1 METKELANVNID
13 ALFERISTLIEES
26 RKQVAKAVNIAEVY
40 TKYEIG
46 RYIVEDEQ
54 EGKYRAAYGR
64 QVLSVLSQKLSDR
77 FGSGWSLETLKSARK
92 FYSVYSLETIG
103 STLLTQSEEET
114 LNRNLVNTVYQ
125 IQNTSTAPH
134 KFVLSWSHYLVLM
147 RIKNSDARSFYE
159 LECAKQNWSVR
170 WLQRQV
176 NSSLYERIA
185 LSSDKEKVIRMA
197 KEGEI
202 IEKPSDIIKNPVT
215 LEFLGLKQETAYSES
230 KLENAI
236 IDKMQAFLL
245 EMGKGFLF
253 EARQKRF
260 TFEED
265 NYYVDLVFYNRL
277 LQCYVLVD
285 LKVDKLTHQ
294 DLGQMQMYVNYYDR
308 YQKLDFEKP
317 TVGIILCKE
326 KNDALV
332 ELTLP
337 KESNIYAAQY
347 ELYLPDKQELQAKL
361 KSWIEEFE
369 ENEAASANLNYNEI
383 DQ

>member
-1 METKELANVNID
+1 METKDIANVNVD
-13 ALFERISTLIEES
+13 ALFERISALIEES
-26 RKQVAKAVNIAEVY
+26 RKRVATAVNIAEVY

-54 EGKYRAAYGR
+54 KGKARAAYGK
-64 QVLSVLSQKLSDR
+64 QVLPILSQKLTDK

-92 FYSVYSLETIG
+92 FYSVYAPQAIRSTVLTKSDKETG
-103 STLLTQSEEET
+103 KT
-114 LNRNLVNTVYQ
+114 NLVNSVDQ
-125 IQNTSTAPH
+125 IQIAPAEPH

-147 RIKNSDARSFYE
+147 RIKDDGARSFYE
-159 LECAKQNWSVR
+159 VECAKQNWAVR

-176 NSSLYERIA
+176 GSSLYERIA
-185 LSSDKEKVIRMA
+185 LSSDRDKVVRMA

-202 IEKPSDIIKNPVT
+202 IEKPADIIKNPVT
-215 LEFLGLKQETAYSES
+215 LEFLGLKPDAAYSET

-236 IDKMQAFLL
+236 IDKMQTFLL
-245 EMGKGFLF
+245 EIGKGFLF

-260 TFEED
+260 TFDED
-265 NYYVDLVFYNRL
+265 NFYVDLVFYNRL
-277 LQCYVLVD
+277 LQCYVLID

-308 YQKLDFEKP
+308 YKKQDFEKP
-317 TVGIILCKE
+317 TVGILLCKD
-326 KNDALV
+326 KNDSLV

-337 KESNIYAAQY
+337 KDSNVYAAQY
-347 ELYLPDKQELQAKL
+347 ELYLPDKQELRAKL

-369 ENEAASANLNYNEI
+369 EQEEKNSLK
-383 DQ
+383 

>member
-1 METKELANVNID
+1 MNVMKTKDIANVNVD
-13 ALFERISTLIEES
+13 ALFERISALIEES
-26 RKQVAKAVNIAEVY
+26 RKEVATAVNIAEVY

-46 RYIVEDEQ
+46 RYILEDEQ
-54 EGKYRAAYGR
+54 EGKARAAYGK
-64 QVLSVLSQKLSDR
+64 QVLPILSQKLTDK
-77 FGSGWSLETLKSARK
+77 FGGGWSLETLKSARK
-92 FYSVYSLETIG
+92 FYSVYAPQVIG
-103 STLLTQSEEET
+103 STSLTKSAKRT
-114 LNRNLVNTVYQ
+114 GITNLVNSVDQ
-125 IQNTSTAPH
+125 IQIAPAEPH

-147 RIKNSDARSFYE
+147 RIKDDSARNFYE
-159 LECAKQNWSVR
+159 VECAKQNWSVR

-176 NSSLYERIA
+176 GSSLYERIA
-185 LSSDKEKVIRMA
+185 LSSDRDKVVRMA

-202 IEKPSDIIKNPVT
+202 IEKPADIIKNPVT
-215 LEFLGLKQETAYSES
+215 LEFLGLKPDAAYSET

-236 IDKMQAFLL
+236 IDKMQNFLL

-260 TFEED
+260 TFDED
-265 NYYVDLVFYNRL
+265 NFYVDLVFYNRL
-277 LQCYVLVD
+277 LQCYVLID

-308 YQKLDFEKP
+308 YKKQDFEKP
-317 TVGIILCKE
+317 TVGILLCKE

-337 KESNIYAAQY
+337 KDSNVYAAQY
-347 ELYLPDKQELQAKL
+347 ELYLPDKKELQAKL

-369 ENEAASANLNYNEI
+369 EQEEKNS
-383 DQ
+383 

>member
-1 METKELANVNID
+1 METKDIANVNID
-13 ALFERISTLIEES
+13 ALFERISALIEES
-26 RKQVAKAVNIAEVY
+26 RKRVATAVNIAEVY

-46 RYIVEDEQ
+46 RHIVEDEQ
-54 EGKYRAAYGR
+54 EGKARAAYGK
-64 QVLSVLSQKLSDR
+64 QVLPILSQRLTDK

-92 FYSVYSLETIG
+92 FYSVYAPQAIRSTALTKSDKETG
-103 STLLTQSEEET
+103 KT
-114 LNRNLVNTVYQ
+114 NLANSVDQ
-125 IQNTSTAPH
+125 IQIAPAEPH

-147 RIKNSDARSFYE
+147 RIKDDGARSFYE
-159 LECAKQNWSVR
+159 VECAKQNWGVR

-176 NSSLYERIA
+176 GSSLYERIA
-185 LSSDKEKVIRMA
+185 LSSDRDKVVRMA

-202 IEKPSDIIKNPVT
+202 IEKPADIIKNPVT
-215 LEFLGLKQETAYSES
+215 LEFLGLKPDAAYSET

-236 IDKMQAFLL
+236 IDKMQTLLL
-245 EMGKGFLF
+245 EIGKGFLF

-260 TFEED
+260 TFDED
-265 NYYVDLVFYNRL
+265 NFYVDLVFYNRL
-277 LQCYVLVD
+277 LQCYVLID

-308 YQKLDFEKP
+308 YKKQDFEKP
-317 TVGIILCKE
+317 TVGILLCKD
-326 KNDALV
+326 KNDSLV

-337 KESNIYAAQY
+337 KDSNVYAAQY

-369 ENEAASANLNYNEI
+369 EQEEKNSI
-383 DQ
+383 G

>member
-1 METKELANVNID
+1 MNDMETKDIANINVD
-13 ALFERISTLIEES
+13 ALFERISALIEES
-26 RKQVAKAVNIAEVY
+26 RKKVATAVNIAEVY

-46 RYIVEDEQ
+46 RHIVEDEQ
-54 EGKYRAAYGR
+54 EGKARAAYGK
-64 QVLSVLSQKLSDR
+64 QVLPILSQKLTDK

-92 FYSVYSLETIG
+92 FYSVYAPQAIRSTALTKSDKETG
-103 STLLTQSEEET
+103 KT
-114 LNRNLVNTVYQ
+114 NLVNSVDQ
-125 IQNTSTAPH
+125 IQIAPAEPH

-147 RIKNSDARSFYE
+147 RIKDDGARRFYE
-159 LECAKQNWSVR
+159 VECAKQNWGVR

-176 NSSLYERIA
+176 GSSLYERIA
-185 LSSDKEKVIRMA
+185 LSSDRDKVVRMA

-202 IEKPSDIIKNPVT
+202 IEHPADIIKNPVT
-215 LEFLGLKQETAYSES
+215 LEFLGLKPDAAYSET

-236 IDKMQAFLL
+236 IDKMQTFLL

-260 TFEED
+260 TFDED
-265 NYYVDLVFYNRL
+265 NFYVDLVFYNRL
-277 LQCYVLVD
+277 IQCYVLID

-308 YQKLDFEKP
+308 YKKQDFEKP
-317 TVGIILCKE
+317 TVGILLCKE

-337 KESNIYAAQY
+337 KDSNVYAAQY
-347 ELYLPDKQELQAKL
+347 ELYLPDKKELQAKL

-369 ENEAASANLNYNEI
+369 EQEEKNSLK
-383 DQ
+383 

>member
-1 METKELANVNID
+1 METKDIANVNID
-13 ALFERISTLIEES
+13 ALFERISALIEES
-26 RKQVAKAVNIAEVY
+26 RKRVATAVNIAEVY

-46 RYIVEDEQ
+46 RHIVEDEQ
-54 EGKYRAAYGR
+54 EGKARAAYGK
-64 QVLSVLSQKLSDR
+64 QVLPVLSQKLTDK

-92 FYSVYSLETIG
+92 FYSVYAPQAIRSTALTKSDKETG
-103 STLLTQSEEET
+103 KT
-114 LNRNLVNTVYQ
+114 NLVNSADQ
-125 IQNTSTAPH
+125 IQIAPAEPH

-147 RIKNSDARSFYE
+147 RIKDDGARSFYE
-159 LECAKQNWSVR
+159 VECAKQNWGVR

-176 NSSLYERIA
+176 GSSLYERIA
-185 LSSDKEKVIRMA
+185 LSSDRGKVVRMA

-202 IEKPSDIIKNPVT
+202 IEKPADIIKNPVT
-215 LEFLGLKQETAYSES
+215 LEFLGLKPDAAYSET

-236 IDKMQAFLL
+236 IDKMQTFLL
-245 EMGKGFLF
+245 EIGKGFLF

-260 TFEED
+260 TFDED
-265 NYYVDLVFYNRL
+265 NFYVDLVFYNRL
-277 LQCYVLVD
+277 LQCYVLID

-308 YQKLDFEKP
+308 YKKQDFEKP
-317 TVGIILCKE
+317 TVGILLCKD
-326 KNDALV
+326 KNDSLV

-337 KESNIYAAQY
+337 KDSNVYAAQY

-369 ENEAASANLNYNEI
+369 EQEEKNSLK
-383 DQ
+383 

>member
-1 METKELANVNID
+1 MNDMETKDIANVNVD
-13 ALFERISTLIEES
+13 ALFERISALIEES
-26 RKQVAKAVNIAEVY
+26 RKKVATAVNIAEVY

-46 RYIVEDEQ
+46 RHIVEDEQ
-54 EGKYRAAYGR
+54 EGKARAAYGK
-64 QVLSVLSQKLSDR
+64 QVLPILSQKLTDK

-92 FYSVYSLETIG
+92 FYSVYAPQAIRSTALTKSDKETG
-103 STLLTQSEEET
+103 KT
-114 LNRNLVNTVYQ
+114 NLVNSVDQ
-125 IQNTSTAPH
+125 IQIAPAEPH

-147 RIKNSDARSFYE
+147 RIKDDGARSFYE
-159 LECAKQNWSVR
+159 VECAKQNWGVR

-176 NSSLYERIA
+176 GSSLYERIA
-185 LSSDKEKVIRMA
+185 LSSDRDKVVRMA

-202 IEKPSDIIKNPVT
+202 IEKPADIIKNPVT
-215 LEFLGLKQETAYSES
+215 LEFLGLKPDAAYSET

-236 IDKMQAFLL
+236 IDKMQTFLL

-260 TFEED
+260 TFDED
-265 NYYVDLVFYNRL
+265 NFYVDLVFYNRL
-277 LQCYVLVD
+277 IQCYVLID

-308 YQKLDFEKP
+308 YKKQDFEKP
-317 TVGIILCKE
+317 TVGILLCKE

-337 KESNIYAAQY
+337 KDSNVYAAQY
-347 ELYLPDKQELQAKL
+347 ELYLPDKKELQAKL

-369 ENEAASANLNYNEI
+369 EQEEKNSPK
-383 DQ
+383 

>member
-1 METKELANVNID
+1 METKDIANVNVD
-13 ALFERISTLIEES
+13 ALFERISALIEES
-26 RKQVAKAVNIAEVY
+26 RKRVATAVNIAEVY

-54 EGKYRAAYGR
+54 EGKARAAYGK
-64 QVLSVLSQKLSDR
+64 QVLPILSQKLTDK

-92 FYSVYSLETIG
+92 FYSVYAPQAIRSTALTKSDKETG
-103 STLLTQSEEET
+103 KT
-114 LNRNLVNTVYQ
+114 NLVNSVDQ
-125 IQNTSTAPH
+125 IQIAPAEPH

-147 RIKNSDARSFYE
+147 RIKDDGARSFYE
-159 LECAKQNWSVR
+159 VECAKQNWAVR

-176 NSSLYERIA
+176 GSSLYERIA
-185 LSSDKEKVIRMA
+185 LSSDRDKVVRMS

-202 IEKPSDIIKNPVT
+202 IEKPADIIKNPVT
-215 LEFLGLKQETAYSES
+215 LEFLGLKPDAAYSET

-236 IDKMQAFLL
+236 IDKMQTFLL
-245 EMGKGFLF
+245 EIGKGFLF

-260 TFEED
+260 TFDED
-265 NYYVDLVFYNRL
+265 NFYVDLVFYNRL
-277 LQCYVLVD
+277 LQCYVLID

-308 YQKLDFEKP
+308 YKKQDFEKP
-317 TVGIILCKE
+317 TVGILLCKD
-326 KNDALV
+326 KNDSLV

-337 KESNIYAAQY
+337 KDSNVYAAQY
-347 ELYLPDKQELQAKL
+347 ELYLPDKQELRAKL

-369 ENEAASANLNYNEI
+369 EQEEKNSLK
-383 DQ
+383 

>member
-1 METKELANVNID
+1 METKDIANVNVD
-13 ALFERISTLIEES
+13 ALFERISALIEKS
-26 RKQVAKAVNIAEVY
+26 RKEVATAVNIAEVY

-54 EGKYRAAYGR
+54 EGKARAAYGK
-64 QVLSVLSQKLSDR
+64 QVLPILSQKLTDK

-92 FYSVYSLETIG
+92 FYSVYAPQAIRSTALTKSDKETG
-103 STLLTQSEEET
+103 KT
-114 LNRNLVNTVYQ
+114 NLVNSVDQ
-125 IQNTSTAPH
+125 IQIAHAEPH

-147 RIKNSDARSFYE
+147 RIKDDGARSFYE
-159 LECAKQNWSVR
+159 VECAKQNWGVR

-176 NSSLYERIA
+176 GSSLYERIA
-185 LSSDKEKVIRMA
+185 LSSDRDKVVRMA

-202 IEKPSDIIKNPVT
+202 IEKPADIIKNPVT
-215 LEFLGLKQETAYSES
+215 LEFLGLKPDAAYSET

-236 IDKMQAFLL
+236 IDKMQTFLL

-260 TFEED
+260 TFDED
-265 NYYVDLVFYNRL
+265 NFYVDLVFYNRL
-277 LQCYVLVD
+277 LQCYVLID

-308 YQKLDFEKP
+308 YKKQDFEKP
-317 TVGIILCKE
+317 TVGILLCKE

-337 KESNIYAAQY
+337 KDSNVYAAQY
-347 ELYLPDKQELQAKL
+347 ELYLPDKKELQDKL

-369 ENEAASANLNYNEI
+369 EQEEKNILK
-383 DQ
+383 

>member
-1 METKELANVNID
+1 MNVMETKDIANVNVD
-13 ALFERISTLIEES
+13 ALFERISALIEES
-26 RKQVAKAVNIAEVY
+26 RKKVATAVNIAEVY

-54 EGKYRAAYGR
+54 EGKDRAAYGK
-64 QVLSVLSQKLSDR
+64 QVLPILSQKLTDK
-77 FGSGWSLETLKSARK
+77 FGGGWSLETLKSARK
-92 FYSVYSLETIG
+92 FYSVYAPLAIG
-103 STLLTQSEEET
+103 STALTKSAKGT
-114 LNRNLVNTVYQ
+114 GKTNLVNSVDQ
-125 IQNTSTAPH
+125 IQIAPAEPH

-147 RIKNSDARSFYE
+147 RIKDDGARSFYE
-159 LECAKQNWSVR
+159 EECAKQNWGVR

-176 NSSLYERIA
+176 GSSLYERIA
-185 LSSDKEKVIRMA
+185 LSSDRDKVVRMA

-202 IEKPSDIIKNPVT
+202 IEKPADIIKNPVT
-215 LEFLGLKQETAYSES
+215 LEFLGLKPDAAYSET

-236 IDKMQAFLL
+236 IDKMQTFLL

-260 TFEED
+260 TFDED
-265 NYYVDLVFYNRL
+265 NFYVDLVFYNRL
-277 LQCYVLVD
+277 LQCYVLID

-308 YQKLDFEKP
+308 YKKQDFEKP
-317 TVGIILCKE
+317 TVGILLCKE
-326 KNDALV
+326 KNDTLV

-337 KESNIYAAQY
+337 KDSNVYAAQY
-347 ELYLPDKQELQAKL
+347 ELYLPDKKELQAKL

-369 ENEAASANLNYNEI
+369 EQEEKNSLK
-383 DQ
+383 

>member
-1 METKELANVNID
+1 MNVMETKDIANVNVD
-13 ALFERISTLIEES
+13 ALFERISALIEES
-26 RKQVAKAVNIAEVY
+26 RKEVATAVNIAEVY

-54 EGKYRAAYGR
+54 EGKARAAYGK
-64 QVLSVLSQKLSDR
+64 QVLPILSQKLTDK

-92 FYSVYSLETIG
+92 FYSVYAPQAIRSTALTKSDKETG
-103 STLLTQSEEET
+103 KT
-114 LNRNLVNTVYQ
+114 NLVNSVDQ
-125 IQNTSTAPH
+125 IQIAPAEPH

-147 RIKNSDARSFYE
+147 RIKDDGARSFYE
-159 LECAKQNWSVR
+159 VECAKQNWGVR

-176 NSSLYERIA
+176 GSSLYERIA
-185 LSSDKEKVIRMA
+185 LSSNRDKVVRMA

-202 IEKPSDIIKNPVT
+202 IEKPADIIKNPVT
-215 LEFLGLKQETAYSES
+215 LEFLGLKPDAAYSET

-236 IDKMQAFLL
+236 IDKMQTFLL

-260 TFEED
+260 TFDED
-265 NYYVDLVFYNRL
+265 NFYVDLVFYNRL
-277 LQCYVLVD
+277 LQCYVLID

-308 YQKLDFEKP
+308 YKKQDFEKP
-317 TVGIILCKE
+317 TVGILLCKE

-337 KESNIYAAQY
+337 KDSNVYAAQY
-347 ELYLPDKQELQAKL
+347 ELYLPDKKELQDKL

-369 ENEAASANLNYNEI
+369 EQEEKNI
-383 DQ
+383 IK

>member
-1 METKELANVNID
+1 MNVMETKDIANVNVD
-13 ALFERISTLIEES
+13 ALFERISALIEES
-26 RKQVAKAVNIAEVY
+26 RKRVATAVNIAEVY

-54 EGKYRAAYGR
+54 EGKARAAYGK
-64 QVLSVLSQKLSDR
+64 QVLPILSQKLTDK

-92 FYSVYSLETIG
+92 FYSVYAPQAIRSTALTKSDKETG
-103 STLLTQSEEET
+103 KT
-114 LNRNLVNTVYQ
+114 NLVNSVDQ
-125 IQNTSTAPH
+125 IQIAPAEPH

-147 RIKNSDARSFYE
+147 RIKDDGARSFYE
-159 LECAKQNWSVR
+159 VECAKQNWAVR

-176 NSSLYERIA
+176 GSSLYERIA
-185 LSSDKEKVIRMA
+185 LSSDRDKVVRMA

-202 IEKPSDIIKNPVT
+202 IEKPADIIKNPVT
-215 LEFLGLKQETAYSES
+215 LEFLGLKPDAAYSET

-236 IDKMQAFLL
+236 IDKMQTFLL

-260 TFEED
+260 TFDED
-265 NYYVDLVFYNRL
+265 NFYVDLVFYNRL
-277 LQCYVLVD
+277 LQCYVLID
-285 LKVDKLTHQ
+285 LKIDKLTHQ

-308 YQKLDFEKP
+308 YKKQDFEKP
-317 TVGIILCKE
+317 TVGILLCKD
-326 KNDALV
+326 KNDSLV

-337 KESNIYAAQY
+337 KDSNVYAAQY
-347 ELYLPDKQELQAKL
+347 ELYLPDKQELRAKL

-369 ENEAASANLNYNEI
+369 EQEEKNSLK
-383 DQ
+383 

>member
-125 IQNTSTAPH
+125 IQNTSTASH

>member
-1 METKELANVNID
+1 MNVMETKDIANVNVD
-13 ALFERISTLIEES
+13 ALFERISALIEES
-26 RKQVAKAVNIAEVY
+26 RKEVATAVNIAEVY

-46 RYIVEDEQ
+46 RYIVENEQ
-54 EGKYRAAYGR
+54 EGKARAAYGK
-64 QVLSVLSQKLSDR
+64 QVLPILSQKLTDK

-92 FYSVYSLETIG
+92 FYSVYAPQAIRSTALTKSDKETG
-103 STLLTQSEEET
+103 KT
-114 LNRNLVNTVYQ
+114 NLVNSVDQ
-125 IQNTSTAPH
+125 IQIAPAEPHTH

-147 RIKNSDARSFYE
+147 RIKDDGARSFYE
-159 LECAKQNWSVR
+159 VECAKQNWGVR

-176 NSSLYERIA
+176 GSSLYERIA
-185 LSSDKEKVIRMA
+185 LSSDRDKVVRMA

-202 IEKPSDIIKNPVT
+202 IEKPADIIKNPVT
-215 LEFLGLKQETAYSES
+215 LEFLGLKPDAAYSET

-236 IDKMQAFLL
+236 IDKMQTFLL

-260 TFEED
+260 TFDED
-265 NYYVDLVFYNRL
+265 NFYVDLVFYNRL
-277 LQCYVLVD
+277 LQCYVLID

-308 YQKLDFEKP
+308 YKKQDFEKP
-317 TVGIILCKE
+317 TVGILLCKE

-337 KESNIYAAQY
+337 KDSNVYATQY
-347 ELYLPDKQELQAKL
+347 ELYLPDKKELQDKL

-369 ENEAASANLNYNEI
+369 EQEEKNILK
-383 DQ
+383 

>member
-1 METKELANVNID
+1 METKDIANVNVD
-13 ALFERISTLIEES
+13 ALFERISALIEES
-26 RKQVAKAVNIAEVY
+26 RKKVATAVNIAEVY

-54 EGKYRAAYGR
+54 EGKARAAYGK
-64 QVLSVLSQKLSDR
+64 QVLPILSQKLTDK
-77 FGSGWSLETLKSARK
+77 FGGGWSLETLKSARK
-92 FYSVYSLETIG
+92 FYSVYAPLAIG
-103 STLLTQSEEET
+103 STALTKSAKGT
-114 LNRNLVNTVYQ
+114 GKTNLVNSVDQ
-125 IQNTSTAPH
+125 IQIAPAEPH

-147 RIKNSDARSFYE
+147 RIKDDGARSFYE
-159 LECAKQNWSVR
+159 EECAKQNWGVR

-176 NSSLYERIA
+176 GSSLYERIA
-185 LSSDKEKVIRMA
+185 LSSDRDKVVRMA

-202 IEKPSDIIKNPVT
+202 IEKPADIIKNPVT
-215 LEFLGLKQETAYSES
+215 LEFLGLKPDAAYSET

-236 IDKMQAFLL
+236 IDKMQTFLL

-260 TFEED
+260 TFDED
-265 NYYVDLVFYNRL
+265 NFYVDLVFYNRL
-277 LQCYVLVD
+277 LQCYVLID

-308 YQKLDFEKP
+308 YKKQDFEKP
-317 TVGIILCKE
+317 TVGILLCKE
-326 KNDALV
+326 KNDTLV

-337 KESNIYAAQY
+337 KDSNVYAAQY
-347 ELYLPDKQELQAKL
+347 ELYLPDKKELQAKL

-369 ENEAASANLNYNEI
+369 EQEEKNCLK
-383 DQ
+383 

>member
-1 METKELANVNID
+1 METKDIANVNVD
-13 ALFERISTLIEES
+13 ALFERISALIEES
-26 RKQVAKAVNIAEVY
+26 RKEVATAVNIAEVY

-46 RYIVEDEQ
+46 RYIVENEQ
-54 EGKYRAAYGR
+54 EGKARAAYGK
-64 QVLSVLSQKLSDR
+64 QVLPILSQKLTDK

-92 FYSVYSLETIG
+92 FYSVYAPQAIRSTALTKSNKETG
-103 STLLTQSEEET
+103 KT
-114 LNRNLVNTVYQ
+114 NLVNSVNQ
-125 IQNTSTAPH
+125 IQIAPAEPH

-147 RIKNSDARSFYE
+147 RIKDDGARSFYE
-159 LECAKQNWSVR
+159 VECAKQNWGVR

-176 NSSLYERIA
+176 GSSLYERIA
-185 LSSDKEKVIRMA
+185 LSSDRDKVVRMA

-202 IEKPSDIIKNPVT
+202 IEKPADIIKNPVT
-215 LEFLGLKQETAYSES
+215 LEFLGLKPDAAYSET

-236 IDKMQAFLL
+236 IDKMQTFLL

-260 TFEED
+260 TFDED
-265 NYYVDLVFYNRL
+265 NFYVDLVFYNRL
-277 LQCYVLVD
+277 LQCYVLID

-308 YQKLDFEKP
+308 YKKQDFEKP
-317 TVGIILCKE
+317 TVGILLCKE

-337 KESNIYAAQY
+337 KDSNVYAAQY
-347 ELYLPDKQELQAKL
+347 ELYLPDKKELQDKL

-369 ENEAASANLNYNEI
+369 EQEEKNILK
-383 DQ
+383 

>member
-1 METKELANVNID
+1 MSA
-13 ALFERISTLIEES
+13 LIEDS
-26 RKQVAKAVNIAEVY
+26 RKKVAKAVNIAEVY

-54 EGKYRAAYGR
+54 KGKSRAAYGK
-64 QVLSVLSQKLSDR
+64 QVLPILSQKLTDR

-92 FYSVYSLETIG
+92 FYSVYSLEMIG
-103 STLLTQSEEET
+103 STLLTKTEKEMRT
-114 LNRNLVNTVYQ
+114 RNLVNTVDQ
-125 IQNTSTAPH
+125 IQNASTETH

-147 RIKNSDARSFYE
+147 RINNEDARSFYE

-185 LSSDKEKVIRMA
+185 LSSDKEKVLRMA

-202 IEKPSDIIKNPVT
+202 IEKPSDIIKNPLT
-215 LEFLGLKQETAYSES
+215 LEFLGLKPDATYSET

-260 TFEED
+260 TFDED

-308 YQKLDFEKP
+308 YQKQDFEKP
-317 TVGIILCKE
+317 TVGILLCKE

-337 KESNIYAAQY
+337 KDSNIYAAQY
-347 ELYLPDKQELQAKL
+347 ELYLPDKNELRTKL

-369 ENEAASANLNYNEI
+369 KINPAGGF
-383 DQ
+383 

>member
-1 METKELANVNID
+1 METKDIANVNVD
-13 ALFERISTLIEES
+13 ALFERISALIEES
-26 RKQVAKAVNIAEVY
+26 RKRVATAVNIAEVY

-46 RYIVEDEQ
+46 RHIVEDEQ
-54 EGKYRAAYGR
+54 EGKARAAYGK
-64 QVLSVLSQKLSDR
+64 QVLPILSQKLTDK

-92 FYSVYSLETIG
+92 FYSVYAPQAIRSTALTKSNKETG
-103 STLLTQSEEET
+103 KT
-114 LNRNLVNTVYQ
+114 NLVNSVDQ
-125 IQNTSTAPH
+125 IQIAPAEPH

-147 RIKNSDARSFYE
+147 RIKDDGARSFYE
-159 LECAKQNWSVR
+159 VECAKQNWGVR

-176 NSSLYERIA
+176 GSSLYERIA
-185 LSSDKEKVIRMA
+185 LSSDRDKVVRMA

-202 IEKPSDIIKNPVT
+202 IEKPADIIKNPVT
-215 LEFLGLKQETAYSES
+215 LEFLGLKPDAAYSET

-236 IDKMQAFLL
+236 IDKMQTFLL
-245 EMGKGFLF
+245 EIGKGFLF

-260 TFEED
+260 TFDED
-265 NYYVDLVFYNRL
+265 NFYVDLVFYNRL
-277 LQCYVLVD
+277 IQCYVLID

-308 YQKLDFEKP
+308 YKKQDFEKP
-317 TVGIILCKE
+317 TVGILLCKE

-337 KESNIYAAQY
+337 KDSNVYAAQY
-347 ELYLPDKQELQAKL
+347 ELYLPDKKELQAKL

-369 ENEAASANLNYNEI
+369 EQEEKNSLK
-383 DQ
+383 

>member
-1 METKELANVNID
+1 MNVMETKDIANVNVD
-13 ALFERISTLIEES
+13 ALFERISALIEES
-26 RKQVAKAVNIAEVY
+26 RKRVATAVNIAEVY

-54 EGKYRAAYGR
+54 EGKARAAYGK
-64 QVLSVLSQKLSDR
+64 QVLPILSQKLTDK

-92 FYSVYSLETIG
+92 FYSVYAPQAIRSTALTKSDKETG
-103 STLLTQSEEET
+103 KT
-114 LNRNLVNTVYQ
+114 NLVNSVDQ
-125 IQNTSTAPH
+125 IQIAPAEPH

-147 RIKNSDARSFYE
+147 RIKDDGARSFYE
-159 LECAKQNWSVR
+159 VECAKQNWAVR

-176 NSSLYERIA
+176 GSSLYERIA
-185 LSSDKEKVIRMA
+185 LSSDRDKVVRMS

-202 IEKPSDIIKNPVT
+202 IEKPADIIKNPVT
-215 LEFLGLKQETAYSES
+215 LEFLGLKPDAAYSET

-236 IDKMQAFLL
+236 IDKMQTFLL
-245 EMGKGFLF
+245 EIGKGFLF

-260 TFEED
+260 TFDED
-265 NYYVDLVFYNRL
+265 NFYVDLVFYNRL
-277 LQCYVLVD
+277 LQCYVLID

-308 YQKLDFEKP
+308 YKKQDFEKP
-317 TVGIILCKE
+317 TVGILLCKD
-326 KNDALV
+326 KNDSLV

-337 KESNIYAAQY
+337 KDSNVYAAQY
-347 ELYLPDKQELQAKL
+347 ELYLPDKQELRAKL

-369 ENEAASANLNYNEI
+369 EQEEKNSLK
-383 DQ
+383 

>member
-1 METKELANVNID
+1 METKDIANVNID
-13 ALFERISTLIEES
+13 ALFERISALIEES
-26 RKQVAKAVNIAEVY
+26 RKRVATAVNIAEVY

-46 RYIVEDEQ
+46 RHIVEDEQ
-54 EGKYRAAYGR
+54 EGKARAAYGK
-64 QVLSVLSQKLSDR
+64 QVLPILSQKLTDK

-92 FYSVYSLETIG
+92 FYSVYAPQAIRSTALTKSDKETG
-103 STLLTQSEEET
+103 KT
-114 LNRNLVNTVYQ
+114 NLVNSVDQ
-125 IQNTSTAPH
+125 IQIAPVEPH

-147 RIKNSDARSFYE
+147 RIKDDGARSFYE
-159 LECAKQNWSVR
+159 VECAKQNWGVR

-176 NSSLYERIA
+176 GSSLYERIA
-185 LSSDKEKVIRMA
+185 LSSDRDKVVRMA

-202 IEKPSDIIKNPVT
+202 IEKPADIIKNPVT
-215 LEFLGLKQETAYSES
+215 LEFLGLKPDAAYSET

-236 IDKMQAFLL
+236 IDKMQTFLL
-245 EMGKGFLF
+245 EIGKGFLF

-260 TFEED
+260 TFDED
-265 NYYVDLVFYNRL
+265 NFYVDLVFYNRL
-277 LQCYVLVD
+277 IQCYVLID

-308 YQKLDFEKP
+308 YKKQDFEKP
-317 TVGIILCKE
+317 TVGILLCKE

-337 KESNIYAAQY
+337 KDSNVYAAQY
-347 ELYLPDKQELQAKL
+347 ELYLPDKKELQAKL

-369 ENEAASANLNYNEI
+369 EQEEKNSLK
-383 DQ
+383 

>member
-1 METKELANVNID
+1 METRDIANVNVD
-13 ALFERISTLIEES
+13 ALFERISALIEES
-26 RKQVAKAVNIAEVY
+26 RKEVATAVNIAEVY

-46 RYIVEDEQ
+46 RYIVENEQ
-54 EGKYRAAYGR
+54 EGKARAAYGK
-64 QVLSVLSQKLSDR
+64 QVLPILSQKLTDK

-92 FYSVYSLETIG
+92 FYSVYAPQAIRSTALTKSDKETG
-103 STLLTQSEEET
+103 KT
-114 LNRNLVNTVYQ
+114 NLVNSVDQ
-125 IQNTSTAPH
+125 IQIAPAEPH

-147 RIKNSDARSFYE
+147 RIKDDGARSFYE
-159 LECAKQNWSVR
+159 VECAKQNWAVR

-176 NSSLYERIA
+176 GSSLYERIA
-185 LSSDKEKVIRMA
+185 LSSDRDKVVRMA

-202 IEKPSDIIKNPVT
+202 IEKPADIIKNPVT
-215 LEFLGLKQETAYSES
+215 LEFLGLKPDAAYSET

-236 IDKMQAFLL
+236 IDKMQTFLL
-245 EMGKGFLF
+245 EIGKGFLF

-260 TFEED
+260 TFDED
-265 NYYVDLVFYNRL
+265 NFYVDLVFYNRL
-277 LQCYVLVD
+277 LQCYVLID

-308 YQKLDFEKP
+308 YKKQDFEKP
-317 TVGIILCKE
+317 TVGILLCKE

-337 KESNIYAAQY
+337 KDSNVYAAQY
-347 ELYLPDKQELQAKL
+347 ELYLPDKKELQDKL

-369 ENEAASANLNYNEI
+369 EQEEKNILK
-383 DQ
+383 

>member
-1 METKELANVNID
+1 METKDIANVNVD
-13 ALFERISTLIEES
+13 ALFERISALIEES
-26 RKQVAKAVNIAEVY
+26 RKRVATAVNIAEVY

-54 EGKYRAAYGR
+54 EGKARAAYGK
-64 QVLSVLSQKLSDR
+64 QVLPILSQKLTDK

-92 FYSVYSLETIG
+92 FYSVYAPQAIRSTALTKSDKETG
-103 STLLTQSEEET
+103 KT
-114 LNRNLVNTVYQ
+114 NLVNSVDQ
-125 IQNTSTAPH
+125 IQIAPAEPH

-147 RIKNSDARSFYE
+147 RIKDDGARSFYE
-159 LECAKQNWSVR
+159 VECAKQNWAVR

-176 NSSLYERIA
+176 GSSLYERIA
-185 LSSDKEKVIRMA
+185 LSSDRDKVVRMS

-202 IEKPSDIIKNPVT
+202 IEKPADIIKNPVT
-215 LEFLGLKQETAYSES
+215 LEFLGLKPDAAYSET

-236 IDKMQAFLL
+236 IDKMQTFLL
-245 EMGKGFLF
+245 EIGKGFLF

-260 TFEED
+260 TFDED
-265 NYYVDLVFYNRL
+265 NFYVDLVFYNRL
-277 LQCYVLVD
+277 LQCYVLID

-308 YQKLDFEKP
+308 YKKQDFEKP
-317 TVGIILCKE
+317 TVGILLCKE

-337 KESNIYAAQY
+337 KDSNVYAAQY
-347 ELYLPDKQELQAKL
+347 ELYLPDKQELRAKL

-369 ENEAASANLNYNEI
+369 EQEEKNSLK
-383 DQ
+383 

>member
-1 METKELANVNID
+1 METKDIANVNVD
-13 ALFERISTLIEES
+13 ALFERISALIEES
-26 RKQVAKAVNIAEVY
+26 RKRVATAVNIAEVY

-54 EGKYRAAYGR
+54 EGKARAAYGK
-64 QVLSVLSQKLSDR
+64 QVLPILSQKLTDK

-92 FYSVYSLETIG
+92 FYSVYAPQAIRSTALTKSDKETG
-103 STLLTQSEEET
+103 KT
-114 LNRNLVNTVYQ
+114 NLVNSVDQ
-125 IQNTSTAPH
+125 IQIAPAEPH

-147 RIKNSDARSFYE
+147 RIKDDGARSFYE
-159 LECAKQNWSVR
+159 VECAKQNWAVR

-176 NSSLYERIA
+176 GSSLYERIA
-185 LSSDKEKVIRMA
+185 LSSDRDKVVRMA

-202 IEKPSDIIKNPVT
+202 IEKPADIIKNPVT
-215 LEFLGLKQETAYSES
+215 LEFLGLKPDAAYSET

-236 IDKMQAFLL
+236 IDKMQTFLL
-245 EMGKGFLF
+245 EIGKGFLF

-260 TFEED
+260 TFDED
-265 NYYVDLVFYNRL
+265 NFYVDLVFYNRL
-277 LQCYVLVD
+277 LQCYVLID

-308 YQKLDFEKP
+308 YKKQDFEKP
-317 TVGIILCKE
+317 TVGILLCKE

-337 KESNIYAAQY
+337 KDSNVYAAQY
-347 ELYLPDKQELQAKL
+347 ELYLPDKKELQDKL

-369 ENEAASANLNYNEI
+369 EQEEKNILK
-383 DQ
+383 

>member
-1 METKELANVNID
+1 MNVMETKDIANVNVD
-13 ALFERISTLIEES
+13 ALFERISALIEKS
-26 RKQVAKAVNIAEVY
+26 RKEVATAVNIAEVY

-54 EGKYRAAYGR
+54 EGKARAAYGK
-64 QVLSVLSQKLSDR
+64 QVLPILSQKLTDK

-92 FYSVYSLETIG
+92 FYSVYAPQAIRSTALTKSDKETG
-103 STLLTQSEEET
+103 KT
-114 LNRNLVNTVYQ
+114 NLVNSVDQ
-125 IQNTSTAPH
+125 IQIAHAEPH

-147 RIKNSDARSFYE
+147 RIKDDGARSFYE
-159 LECAKQNWSVR
+159 VECAKQNWGVR

-176 NSSLYERIA
+176 GSSLYERIA
-185 LSSDKEKVIRMA
+185 LSSDRDKVVRMA

-202 IEKPSDIIKNPVT
+202 IEKPADIIKNPVT
-215 LEFLGLKQETAYSES
+215 LEFLGLKPDAAYSET

-236 IDKMQAFLL
+236 IDKMQTFLL

-260 TFEED
+260 TFDED
-265 NYYVDLVFYNRL
+265 NFYVDLVFYNRL
-277 LQCYVLVD
+277 LQCYVLID

-308 YQKLDFEKP
+308 YKKQDFEKP
-317 TVGIILCKE
+317 TVGILLCKE

-337 KESNIYAAQY
+337 KDSNVYAAQY
-347 ELYLPDKQELQAKL
+347 ELYLPDKKELQDKL

-369 ENEAASANLNYNEI
+369 EQEEKNILK
-383 DQ
+383 

>member
-1 METKELANVNID
+1 MNDMETKDIANVNVD
-13 ALFERISTLIEES
+13 ALFERISALIEES
-26 RKQVAKAVNIAEVY
+26 RKKVATAVNIAEVY

-46 RYIVEDEQ
+46 RHIVEDEQ
-54 EGKYRAAYGR
+54 EGKARAAYGK
-64 QVLSVLSQKLSDR
+64 QVLPILSQKLTDK

-92 FYSVYSLETIG
+92 FYSVYAPQAIRSTALTKSDKETG
-103 STLLTQSEEET
+103 KT
-114 LNRNLVNTVYQ
+114 NLVNSVDQ
-125 IQNTSTAPH
+125 IQIAPAEPH

-147 RIKNSDARSFYE
+147 RIKDDGARSFYE
-159 LECAKQNWSVR
+159 VECAKQNWGVR

-176 NSSLYERIA
+176 GSSLYERIA
-185 LSSDKEKVIRMA
+185 LSSDRDKVVRMA

-202 IEKPSDIIKNPVT
+202 IEKPADIIKNPVT
-215 LEFLGLKQETAYSES
+215 LEFLGLKPDAAYSET

-236 IDKMQAFLL
+236 IDKMQTFLL
-245 EMGKGFLF
+245 EIGKGFLF

-260 TFEED
+260 TFDED
-265 NYYVDLVFYNRL
+265 NFYVDLVFYNRL
-277 LQCYVLVD
+277 LQCYVLID

-308 YQKLDFEKP
+308 YKKQDFEKP
-317 TVGIILCKE
+317 TVGILLCKE

-337 KESNIYAAQY
+337 KDSNVYAAQY
-347 ELYLPDKQELQAKL
+347 ELYLPDKKELQAKL

-369 ENEAASANLNYNEI
+369 EQEEKNSL
-383 DQ
+383 

>member
-1 METKELANVNID
+1 MNVMETKDIANVNVD
-13 ALFERISTLIEES
+13 ALFERISALIEES
-26 RKQVAKAVNIAEVY
+26 RKRVATAVNIAEVY

-54 EGKYRAAYGR
+54 EGKARAAYGK
-64 QVLSVLSQKLSDR
+64 QVLPILSQKLTDK

-92 FYSVYSLETIG
+92 FYSVYAPQAIRSTALTKSDKETG
-103 STLLTQSEEET
+103 KT
-114 LNRNLVNTVYQ
+114 NLVNSVDQ
-125 IQNTSTAPH
+125 IQIAPAEPH

-147 RIKNSDARSFYE
+147 RIKDDGARSFYE
-159 LECAKQNWSVR
+159 VECAKQNWAVR

-176 NSSLYERIA
+176 GSSLYERIA
-185 LSSDKEKVIRMA
+185 LSSDRDKVVRMA

-202 IEKPSDIIKNPVT
+202 IEKPADIIKNPVT
-215 LEFLGLKQETAYSES
+215 LEFLGLKPDAAYSET

-236 IDKMQAFLL
+236 IDKMQTFLL
-245 EMGKGFLF
+245 EIGKGFLF

-260 TFEED
+260 TFDED
-265 NYYVDLVFYNRL
+265 NFYVDLVFYNRL
-277 LQCYVLVD
+277 LQCYVLID

-308 YQKLDFEKP
+308 YKKQDFEKP
-317 TVGIILCKE
+317 TVGILLCKE

-337 KESNIYAAQY
+337 KDSNVYAAQY
-347 ELYLPDKQELQAKL
+347 ELYLPDKQELRAKL

-369 ENEAASANLNYNEI
+369 EQEEKNSLK
-383 DQ
+383 